1 MKESV
6 TRTLFFISIL
16 LSGATV
22 TENPVDV
29 DPYSAVLNFF
39 PALSAVLAN
48 MRSHGSSLRRVLSN
62 IPCSFWRGSRRG
74 SPRFGALHTALLTKF
89 KVFLFTC

>member
-6 TRTLFFISIL
+6 NRTLFFISL
-16 LSGATV
+16 FLSRTIV

-29 DPYSAVLNFF
+29 DPYSALLNFF

-62 IPCSFWRGSRRG
+62 IRCSFWRGSRRG
-74 SPRFGALHTALLTKF
+74 SPRLAANAEIVK
-89 KVFLFTC
+89 